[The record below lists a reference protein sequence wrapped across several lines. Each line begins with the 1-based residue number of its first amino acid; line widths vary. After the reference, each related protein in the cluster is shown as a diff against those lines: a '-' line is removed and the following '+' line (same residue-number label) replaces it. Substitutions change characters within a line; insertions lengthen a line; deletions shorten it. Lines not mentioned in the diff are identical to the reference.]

1 MEAYDDR
8 SNVWTVLRDKISAE
22 QARELNRRFSG
33 QIKHWESYRYQYSN
47 ELSFWP
53 MPAAE

>member
-1 MEAYDDR
+1 MF
-8 SNVWTVLRDKISAE
+8 WTVLRDKLGADE
-22 QARELNRRFSG
+22 QARELNRRFSA

-53 MPAAE
+53 MPTAE